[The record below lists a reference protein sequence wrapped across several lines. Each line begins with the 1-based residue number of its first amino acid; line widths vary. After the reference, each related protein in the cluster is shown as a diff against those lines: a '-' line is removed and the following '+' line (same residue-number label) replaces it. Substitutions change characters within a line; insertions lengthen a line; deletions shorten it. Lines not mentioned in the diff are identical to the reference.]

1 MINNDILRRLRYA
14 LKLSDARLVKI
25 FARVDFDLNEDDA
38 RALLGKED
46 EEGTVICLDDL
57 MAVFL
62 DGLILELRGPA
73 KDGRPPHR
81 EPSKLTNNIILKKIR
96 IALKLH
102 EEDMLAILELGG
114 QPMSKSE
121 ITALFR
127 KPNHK
132 HYRECGDQV
141 LRAFFRGLTM
151 RLRPS

>member
-1 MINNDILRRLRYA
+1 MNNNDVLRQLRYA
-14 LKLSDARLVKI
+14 LRMPDSEMVAILAQAGQDMTEENARSM
-25 FARVDFDLNEDDA
+25 
-38 RALLGKED
+38 LGREG
-46 EEGTVICLDDL
+46 EEGTVICLDSL
-57 MAVFL
+57 MAAFL
-62 DGLILELRGPA
+62 DSLILKKRGPP
-73 KDGRPPHR
+73 KGGGSPPQV
-81 EPSKLTNNIILKKIR
+81 SVITNNIILKKIR

-102 EEDMLAILELGG
+102 EEDMLSILSDGG

-127 KPNHK
+127 KPDHK

>member
-1 MINNDILRRLRYA
+1 MNNNDVLRQLRYA
-14 LKLSDARLVKI
+14 LRMTDAQMVALLAQAGQDMSEEN
-25 FARVDFDLNEDDA
+25 ARSM
-38 RALLGKED
+38 LGKEG
-46 EEGTVICLDDL
+46 EEGTVICLDSL
-57 MAVFL
+57 MADFL
-62 DGLILELRGPA
+62 DSLILLKRGPP
-73 KDGRPPHR
+73 KGGSPVPQV
-81 EPSKLTNNIILKKIR
+81 SVLTNNIILKKIR

-102 EEDMLAILELGG
+102 EEDMLSILSAGG

-132 HYRECGDQV
+132 HYRECGDQL